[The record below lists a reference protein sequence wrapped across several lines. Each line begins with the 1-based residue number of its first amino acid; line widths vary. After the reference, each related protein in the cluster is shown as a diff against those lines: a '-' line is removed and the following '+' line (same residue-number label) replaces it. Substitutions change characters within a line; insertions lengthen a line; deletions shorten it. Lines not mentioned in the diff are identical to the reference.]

1 MIYKA
6 DIHKPLCGLRLNTLR
21 NETLTK
27 GGIILY
33 LRRTIS
39 ILGAA
44 LSVGVCVFITY
55 ISREA
60 DSTTILF
67 NLVFLGVMLLMT
79 AAACFSGLRR
89 LIQTTCAL
97 KRASDKIRQTASK
110 DAASWDDPSA
120 PLFQNAFLDDCFHQ
134 YRSMAAQNPS
144 SVCDIRSFINE
155 DAIETYVHRGILENI
170 PDILTSLGILGTFV
184 GLVMG
189 LREFDPS
196 GYEQMAGSVTPLI
209 NGIKV
214 AFITSIYG
222 IALSLSFSFNL
233 RSEFSNLS
241 ARIDEF
247 LDTYYLHVQ
256 PPYEIDSLGRLLSQQ
271 KSQEDMVHDLTGIFV
286 EQMASSF
293 EQAITPAFARMTEGF
308 QQVADTFTSSQE
320 ELLTN
325 VCNAV
330 TRQMRTELLS
340 DFNQITKTVAELTKT
355 QASYTDFMD
364 HTISRIQKTLASLQD
379 SMTQTQNYLT
389 DSVEKLA
396 EAQTN
401 ASRVNQ
407 EQKESYQDYIRFM
420 YQTIEKF
427 SEIWEK
433 NSEEIKGYSD
443 QIAKMGPVQSSAEM
457 RLQLSKITDQLQK
470 IQQEQVLSSSKHNS
484 EQDSEQTQELLERT
498 LTKLDELS
506 RKMDQPVLF
515 RRRKK

>member
-1 MIYKA
+1 MRPA
-6 DIHKPLCGLRLNTLR
+6 FEHAPER
-21 NETLTK
+21 NFDK

-60 DSTTILF
+60 DFTTILF

-97 KRASDKIRQTASK
+97 KRASNKIRQTASK

-233 RSEFSNLS
+233 RIEFSNLS
-241 ARIDEF
+241 ARVEEF

-256 PPYEIDSLGRLLSQQ
+256 PPYEVDSLGRLLSQK
-271 KSQEDMVHDLTGIFV
+271 KSQEDIVHDLTGIFV
-286 EQMASSF
+286 EQMAASF

-308 QQVADTFTSSQE
+308 QQVADTFTGSQE

-325 VCNAV
+325 VCNTV

-340 DFNQITKTVAELTKT
+340 DFNQISKTVEELTKT

-364 HTISRIQKTLASLQD
+364 RTILRIQKTLASLQD

-389 DSVEKLA
+389 ESVEKLA
-396 EAQTN
+396 EAQTG
-401 ASRVNQ
+401 ASRINQ
-407 EQKESYQDYIRFM
+407 EQKEAYQDYIRFM

-457 RLQLSKITDQLQK
+457 RLQLAKISEQLQK
-470 IQQEQVLSSSKHNS
+470 IQHEQLFVSPQDDSS
-484 EQDSEQTQELLERT
+484 DQTQEMLERT
-498 LTKLDELS
+498 LAKLDELS

>member
-1 MIYKA
+1 M
-6 DIHKPLCGLRLNTLR
+6 
-21 NETLTK
+21 
-27 GGIILY
+27 Y

-60 DSTTILF
+60 DFTTILF
-67 NLVFLGVMLLMT
+67 NLVFLGIMLLMT

-241 ARIDEF
+241 ARVEEF

-256 PPYEIDSLGRLLSQQ
+256 PPYEVDSLGRLLSQK
-271 KSQEDMVHDLTGIFV
+271 KSQEDIVHDLTGIFV
-286 EQMASSF
+286 EQMAASF

-308 QQVADTFTSSQE
+308 QQVADTFTGSQE

-325 VCNAV
+325 VCNTV

-340 DFNQITKTVAELTKT
+340 DFNQISKTVE
-355 QASYTDFMD
+355 
-364 HTISRIQKTLASLQD
+364 
-379 SMTQTQNYLT
+379 
-389 DSVEKLA
+389 
-396 EAQTN
+396 
-401 ASRVNQ
+401 
-407 EQKESYQDYIRFM
+407 
-420 YQTIEKF
+420 
-427 SEIWEK
+427 
-433 NSEEIKGYSD
+433 
-443 QIAKMGPVQSSAEM
+443 
-457 RLQLSKITDQLQK
+457 
-470 IQQEQVLSSSKHNS
+470 
-484 EQDSEQTQELLERT
+484 
-498 LTKLDELS
+498 
-506 RKMDQPVLF
+506 
-515 RRRKK
+515 

>member
-1 MIYKA
+1 MA
-6 DIHKPLCGLRLNTLR
+6 FFQ
-21 NETLTK
+21 NETITK

-33 LRRTIS
+33 LRRIIS

-60 DSTTILF
+60 DSTTIFF
-67 NLVFLGVMLLMT
+67 NLGFLAVMLLMT
-79 AAACFSGLRR
+79 AAACISGLRR
-89 LIQTTCAL
+89 LIQVTRAL
-97 KRASDKIRQTASK
+97 KRASDKIRQTTSK
-110 DAASWDDPSA
+110 DAAVWDDPSA
-120 PLFQNAFLDDCFHQ
+120 PLFRNAFLDDCYHQ
-134 YRSMAAQNPS
+134 YRTMATQNPS

-340 DFNQITKTVAELTKT
+340 DFNQITKTVEELTKT

>member
-1 MIYKA
+1 M
-6 DIHKPLCGLRLNTLR
+6 
-21 NETLTK
+21 
-27 GGIILY
+27 Y

-60 DSTTILF
+60 DFTTILF

-241 ARIDEF
+241 ARGEEF

-256 PPYEIDSLGRLLSQQ
+256 PPYE
-271 KSQEDMVHDLTGIFV
+271 VTGIFV
-286 EQMASSF
+286 EQMAASF

-308 QQVADTFTSSQE
+308 QQVADTFTGSQE

-325 VCNAV
+325 VCNTV

-340 DFNQITKTVAELTKT
+340 DFNQISKTVEELTKT

-364 HTISRIQKTLASLQD
+364 RTILRIQKTLASLQD

-389 DSVEKLA
+389 ESVEKLA
-396 EAQTN
+396 EAQTG
-401 ASRVNQ
+401 ASRINQ
-407 EQKESYQDYIRFM
+407 EQKEAYQDYIRFM

-457 RLQLSKITDQLQK
+457 RLQLAKISEQLQK
-470 IQQEQVLSSSKHNS
+470 IQHEQLFVSPQDDSS
-484 EQDSEQTQELLERT
+484 DQTQEMLERT
-498 LTKLDELS
+498 LAKLDELS